1 MWSSDQIG
9 VVVNESSQ
17 EPPKWCLWFVDF
29 NLSTLSK
36 RRVSKRN
43 SVSRS
48 SYTLV
53 HSKSN
58 KIELIFLSIHL
69 ILCTECKLFQ
79 HECEFLRIL
88 FLLVSMMRLATSYFF
103 HNYENISHIYIQE
116 CRITF
121 QKWSYIM
128 CLRSNVQPT
137 TELIF
142 TDGVKYLNKHVVS

>member
-1 MWSSDQIG
+1 M
-9 VVVNESSQ
+9 
-17 EPPKWCLWFVDF
+17 
-29 NLSTLSK
+29 
-36 RRVSKRN
+36 
-43 SVSRS
+43 SRS

-121 QKWSYIM
+121 QNEAILCVCARMFS
-128 CLRSNVQPT
+128 RPPN
-137 TELIF
+137 
-142 TDGVKYLNKHVVS
+142 